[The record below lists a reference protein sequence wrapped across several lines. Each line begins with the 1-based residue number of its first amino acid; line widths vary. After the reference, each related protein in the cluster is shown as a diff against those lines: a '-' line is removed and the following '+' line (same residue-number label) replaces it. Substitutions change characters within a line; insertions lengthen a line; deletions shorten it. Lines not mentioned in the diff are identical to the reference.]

1 MLDVAFAGMSLL
13 SRIFGRKKPADP
25 ADEPLVTVPVPA
37 LGILLLRLEKK
48 KGAPLT
54 EAEVLEARD
63 KAVCMVMRL
72 SHKRA
77 MEEKRGYRDV
87 NPQSVWEDWLVFRTQ
102 VKGDET

>member
-1 MLDVAFAGMSLL
+1 VSIL
-13 SRIFGRKKPADP
+13 SRIFGRKKPAAP
-25 ADEPLVTVPVPA
+25 GDEPLVPVPVPA
-37 LGILLLRLEKK
+37 LGVLLLRLEKK

-63 KAVCMVMRL
+63 KAVCIVMRL

-87 NPQSVWEDWLVFRTQ
+87 SPENVWQEWLVFRTEMN
-102 VKGDET
+102 GTES